1 MNIITDFLK
10 KVLNLLFPTKIEVI
24 EVPAKEV
31 IAIIPLETTPIYE
44 SEPVVDKPAPIKKA
58 AVKKAP
64 VKKAAPIKAP
74 VKKNTNNKKTK

>member
-58 AVKKAP
+58 AAKKTP
-64 VKKAAPIKAP
+64 TKKAASIKAP
-74 VKKNTNNKKTK
+74 VKKTTNKKNK